1 MDGSGADGRVFLFA
15 GFRLDPDSRTLTRDG
30 ISVPLTPMVFSIL
43 VLLVQRAGT
52 TLTKDEL
59 IRTVWAGRPVGD
71 STISQTIHTL
81 RTALA
86 AAGSRAP
93 LIATVAGLGY
103 RFTGEVRTE
112 TGSHAVHEVPA
123 PTDIGRALAS
133 PSPGSRRSRL
143 IGVSAL
149 AGLVAAGL
157 AAYVLRPKSPPV
169 SGPPRLVV
177 QAGFQNLTGDRTF
190 DQSLGRVVEVDL
202 GQSPGVSVLSGR
214 QVADTLIQM
223 GRPAVGVL
231 DAPLAGQV
239 CLRNNGQAVVEGALA
254 PIGRRYVVTLT
265 ATACRDGRL
274 LSAQKRLV
282 DRREDVVPA
291 LDALIDRTRRNLGE
305 SSDTLK
311 RFDTSLLPG
320 QTGSLAALEAYSEGV
335 RAFDQ
340 GRLPDAIALQ
350 QHAVDL
356 DPRFAA
362 AYLDLARALFNT
374 GRYADAR
381 AAITKAFTLKGTA
394 NEDLR
399 FSIEILYHVIVDLD
413 YRRAL
418 SLAKAAT
425 DVFPDH
431 LIGWGQQ
438 ANLDIQ
444 FGRFNDAIVD
454 GRKEVGLLPGREGA
468 YARLAEALRS
478 AGRLDEAAQVCREA
492 VAHRAAG
499 GMIAGQLAA
508 LALARGDRGGLD
520 AIVAQARGRPWEADL
535 TAEQAQ
541 DAYAAGEL
549 RRGDELFDRAK
560 GLYAAAGEDGSFIGH
575 EALDLVLAGEPA
587 AGVKLITPLPP
598 IGPVMD
604 LAEVD
609 MFYALG
615 ESGQARRMQALLGH
629 YLKQMPLDTTLNT
642 VFAPAARAALDLAQG
657 RARDALTAL
666 APAAPLEARD
676 NTAPYLRG
684 RIYLALGD
692 GAGAAREFHKVTDH
706 PGVDPWDIRHALA
719 WLGLA
724 RAEALERR
732 YGDSRLHYE
741 RFLGLWRNADPDAP
755 VLLRAKSELG
765 ALPGPG

>member
-1 MDGSGADGRVFLFA
+1 MDGSGATGRVFLFA
-15 GFRLDPDSRTLTRDG
+15 GFRLDPESRTLTRDG
-30 ISVPLTPMVFSIL
+30 VPVPLTPMVFSAL
-43 VLLVQRAGT
+43 VLLVERAGI

-71 STISQTIHTL
+71 STISQTIHTV
-81 RTALA
+81 RAALA
-86 AAGSRAP
+86 GAGARGQ
-93 LIATVAGLGY
+93 LIATVAGIGY
-103 RFTGEVRTE
+103 RFTGEVGTE
-112 TGSHAVHEVPA
+112 AAPRSIQEVQAPAGLDEVP
-123 PTDIGRALAS
+123 
-133 PSPGSRRSRL
+133 PSPLLRPRRPRL
-143 IGVSAL
+143 VAVVAL
-149 AGLVAAGL
+149 SGIVAAGV
-157 AAYVLRPKSPPV
+157 AAYVLRPGPAPV
-169 SGPPRLVV
+169 TGPPRVVV
-177 QAGFQNLTGDRTF
+177 QTGFQNLTGDHTF

-202 GQSPGVSVLSGR
+202 GQSPGISVLTGK
-214 QVADTLIQM
+214 QVADTMRQM
-223 GRPAVGVL
+223 GRSATEAL
-231 DAPLAGQV
+231 DASLAGQV

-291 LDALIDRTRRNLGE
+291 LDALIDRTRRTLGE

-311 RFDTSLLPG
+311 RFDVSLLPG

-362 AYLDLARALFNT
+362 AYLDLGRALFNT

-418 SLAKAAT
+418 ALAKAAT

-444 FGRFNDAIVD
+444 FGRFDDAIVD
-454 GRKEVGLLPGREGA
+454 GRREVGLLPGREGA

-492 VAHRAAG
+492 FGHKAAG

-508 LALARGDRGGLD
+508 LALARGDRSGLD

-587 AGVKLITPLPP
+587 AGLKLITPLPP

-642 VFAPAARAALDLAQG
+642 IFAPAARAALDLAQG
-657 RARDALTAL
+657 RARHALIDL

-676 NTAPYLRG
+676 NTVPYLRG
-684 RIYLALGD
+684 RIYLALDD
-692 GAGAAREFHKVTDH
+692 GVGAEREFHKVTDH

-732 YGDSRLHYE
+732 YGDSRRDYA
-741 RFLGLWRNADPDAP
+741 RFLALWRNADPDVP
-755 VLLRAKSELG
+755 VLLRARSELH
-765 ALPGPG
+765 ALP